1 MANAV
6 YNKAKEA
13 LLAADI
19 DLDASV
25 VKCVMVT
32 SSYTYSA
39 AHQYLS
45 DVAGG
50 ARVATSSG
58 LTNKTLTNGT
68 FDADDVTYTTPASGS
83 TVTGLVLFI
92 DTGVEGTSRLIC
104 YLDTATGLP
113 LTTNGGNI
121 QIAWNASGILVLS

>member
-6 YNKAKEA
+6 YTKAKEA
-13 LLAADI
+13 LLGANL
-19 DLDASV
+19 DLSGAT

-32 SSYTYSA
+32 SAYTYSA

-45 DVAGG
+45 SVG
-50 ARVATSSG
+50 APSRVATSSG
-58 LTNKTLTNGT
+58 LANKTITDGT
-68 FDADDVTYTTPASGS
+68 FDADDVVFTTPASGS
-83 TVTGLVLFI
+83 TVIALILFV

-104 YLDTATGLP
+104 YIDTGTGLP

-121 QIAWNASGILVLS
+121 NIVWNASGILVLS

>member
-13 LLAADI
+13 FLAADI

-58 LTNKTLTNGT
+58 FTNKTLTNGT

-83 TVTGLVLFI
+83 TVTGLVLFV

>member
-13 LLAADI
+13 FLAADI

-50 ARVATSSG
+50 ARVATSSSR
-58 LTNKTLTNGT
+58 
-68 FDADDVTYTTPASGS
+68 TP
-83 TVTGLVLFI
+83 
-92 DTGVEGTSRLIC
+92 R
-104 YLDTATGLP
+104 P
-113 LTTNGGNI
+113 
-121 QIAWNASGILVLS
+121 